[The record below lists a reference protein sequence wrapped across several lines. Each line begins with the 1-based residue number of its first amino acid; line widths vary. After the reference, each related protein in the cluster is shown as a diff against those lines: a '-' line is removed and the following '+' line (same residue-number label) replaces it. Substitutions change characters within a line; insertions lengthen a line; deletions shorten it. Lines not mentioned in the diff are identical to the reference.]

1 MFFTPDCLCF
11 YSFITLHGF
20 LLFFFVFAGKW
31 YSAAKEKLD
40 IVSVIQQKN
49 RDEHLAEMRCL
60 DLEERKIQLGV

>member
-1 MFFTPDCLCF
+1 MDF
-11 YSFITLHGF
+11 YY
-20 LLFFFVFAGKW
+20 FFFVFAGKQ